1 MPASSAIV
9 RGADMHFWD
18 FCSEPIEIRGGSQST
33 ENRFLNRFFV
43 ERVRKMGFLIDVYR
57 FFDILLSEVPE
68 LKFKV

>member
-1 MPASSAIV
+1 MHVTSSKA
-9 RGADMHFWD
+9 
-18 FCSEPIEIRGGSQST
+18 IEIRGGSQST